1 MIINK
6 LKKYHQNENSVLSK
20 PNLAKLSSI
29 VKVLGYTNYIDF
41 INSNTEAFN
50 FNDLKI
56 NMNSAKQNTL
66 LLDRLVGCWYS
77 YNRNLPDISSS
88 GKRGAYWRSAMEIDR
103 SEITVE
109 YFMKEVEEIII
120 NISGR

>member
-1 MIINK
+1 MNI
-6 LKKYHQNENSVLSK
+6 QFCQ
-20 PNLAKLSSI
+20 PNLAKLSLI
-29 VKVLGYTNYIDF
+29 VKVLGYINYIDF

-88 GKRGAYWRSAMEIDR
+88 GKRRTYLAFRDGNDR
-103 SEITVE
+103 SETTVE